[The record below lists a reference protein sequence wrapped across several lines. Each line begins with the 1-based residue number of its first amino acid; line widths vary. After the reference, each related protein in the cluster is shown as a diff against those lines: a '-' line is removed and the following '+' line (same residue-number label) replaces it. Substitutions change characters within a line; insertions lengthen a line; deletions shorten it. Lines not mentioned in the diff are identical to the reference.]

1 MCVYK
6 HTYMLERD
14 YGLVFLCVDEL
25 LVIFWKI
32 FFIPLQFLLLKIFQ
46 QRISLRYIL
55 FEDESMLWN
64 VTIFLKDC
72 SYIDNTLKLDL

>member
-1 MCVYK
+1 
-6 HTYMLERD
+6 MLERD